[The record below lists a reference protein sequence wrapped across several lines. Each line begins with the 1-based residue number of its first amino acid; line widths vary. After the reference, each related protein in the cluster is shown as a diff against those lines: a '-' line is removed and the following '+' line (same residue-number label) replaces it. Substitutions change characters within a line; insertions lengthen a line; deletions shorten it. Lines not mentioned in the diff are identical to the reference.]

1 MTASAIQTLTEPTC
15 YRSAINEGAADISRG
30 YIVKYGST
38 QIGCA
43 LATSSSDRF
52 KGVSLETMEGTTA
65 GAKTRS
71 IQRDGIAMVVAGAAV
86 SIGDALTTDG
96 YGRAIPVTGTN
107 QSVLGTAQ
115 TAASTAG
122 DEIGVELE
130 LGQANAA
137 GGLQCLEMQIEHTDL
152 SDADT
157 SQSFALGTIPANSW
171 VVGYQ
176 MVLTE
181 AFVKSSQTFIGQIG
195 YSGTLGAYADN
206 LDVDGTPG
214 TTEAAVSK
222 SPTAAKDVLCT
233 ITTNTGTL
241 ADSTAGDVTLRL
253 FFMACTPQ
261 EVAAA

>member
-1 MTASAIQTLTEPTC
+1 MSARDQLLTEPTC

-30 YIVKYGST
+30 YIVKQGAAAL
-38 QIGCA
+38 GCA
-43 LATSSSDRF
+43 LSTSSSDRF
-52 KGVSLETMEGTTA
+52 KGVSLETMEGTTN

-71 IQRDGIAMVVAGAAV
+71 IQRSGIAMVVVGAAV
-86 SIGDALTTDG
+86 SIGNALTTDG

-107 QSVLGTAQ
+107 QSVLGTAL

-122 DEIGVELE
+122 DEIAVELE

-157 SQSFALGTIPANSW
+157 SQSFALGTVPANSW
-171 VVGYQ
+171 IVGYQ

-181 AFVKSSQTFIGQIG
+181 AFAKAAQTFIGQIG
-195 YSGTLGAYADN
+195 ILGSLGTYADN

-222 SPTAAKDVLCT
+222 SPETAAAVLCT

-253 FFMACTPQ
+253 FYMACTPQ